1 MSSLGRLVAFS
12 AMAKARFLRIGQKAQ
27 WAAASTVA
35 TALLEVAGPIM
46 THNGRWFMTGGG
58 TLVAA
63 FYFGATAPAGPEDE
77 TTPLAA
83 GADWANG
90 KLDADNFR

>member
-1 MSSLGRLVAFS
+1 MGGGVHGGDGPARRGR
-12 AMAKARFLRIGQKAQ
+12 
-27 WAAASTVA
+27 
-35 TALLEVAGPIM
+35 PIM

>member
-1 MSSLGRLVAFS
+1 
-12 AMAKARFLRIGQKAQ
+12 
-27 WAAASTVA
+27 
-35 TALLEVAGPIM
+35 M

-77 TTPLAA
+77 TIPLAA